1 MLSKSRLH
9 TCRILGNI
17 GTHTKTRINE
27 TISQMILNFEINI
40 IFLALQQFFFT
51 VIINQYFDNIN
62 FDYITFKNIIQ
73 TVQSVIDL

>member
-17 GTHTKTRINE
+17 GTYTKTRINE

-73 TVQSVIDL
+73 TV

>member
-1 MLSKSRLH
+1 MLSKSRFH

-17 GTHTKTRINE
+17 GTYTKTRINE

-73 TVQSVIDL
+73 TV